1 VVDVVEETVSVD
13 KRGRLVPAHLRG
25 TRGIRDGGKVSVR
38 LDGTRLIIEPIPTDL
53 EEKVKAY
60 HDFDELIN

>member
-1 VVDVVEETVSVD
+1 MEETVSVD
-13 KRGRLVPAHLRG
+13 KRGRLVPARLRE
-25 TRGIRDGGKVSVR
+25 TLGIRDGGKVSVR
-38 LDGTRLIIEPIPTDL
+38 LDGTRLIIEPMPTDL

>member
-1 VVDVVEETVSVD
+1 M
-13 KRGRLVPAHLRG
+13 PAHLRE
-25 TRGIRDGGKVSVR
+25 TLGIRDGGQVSVR

-53 EEKVKAY
+53 EEKVKTY

>member
-1 VVDVVEETVSVD
+1 VDAMETVSVD
-13 KRGRLVPAHLRG
+13 NRSRLVVPAHLRE
-25 TRGIRDGGKVSVR
+25 TLGIRDGGKVSVR

>member
-1 VVDVVEETVSVD
+1 VS
-13 KRGRLVPAHLRG
+13 AHLRE
-25 TRGIRDGGKVSVR
+25 TLGIRDGGQVSVR